1 MGDIWF
7 QVFSWFFLL
16 PVVSSSLKKVADTN
30 WSNDQRKVTQNKDMQ
45 ECESYVDLQHSLV
58 SALVFDTP

>member
-16 PVVSSSLKKVADTN
+16 PVVSSSLKKVADTD
-30 WSNDQRKVTQNKDMQ
+30 DQRKVTQNKDMQ